1 MHDRGT
7 EIIDI
12 EQKERVPQR
21 PARRGILLLLCLTVS
36 GTFSYTTNPVSRSAE
51 HVGSSP
57 FDPTT
62 VSVSRRSAERA
73 KSSPDENPLDT
84 LPNRP
89 VDPHP
94 FQGNNTF
101 LRYQCQ
107 NPSSPQA
114 QSNVS
119 PGRRYDPVHDSS
131 MRRAHASSSNVPLR
145 PPYSPPDVQQ
155 WPPAFVPGTNWQPWS
170 RGGRPDFGD
179 FNARVPT
186 FGDVQRDTT
195 AASTDSA
202 LPQLPP
208 FPEQP
213 SGARQYSNPPW
224 SYGNRYGNHP
234 SSLQAHQARNTR
246 ESFPSELR
254 PSLLPAEQ
262 DTRPTGAASQ
272 LGTASTTRLPSTSA
286 AESLAEIFAH
296 VPNGMAINRNT
307 HPHPNRRPMS
317 DPERSDG
324 HFETQVRQQPHAFES
339 DSDSTSDRENSSVFR
354 LALTRHARDELY
366 ADMTNLDER
375 AIAAMRGQISAS
387 KRLPTEEALGSLET
401 LKVEDLQGEA
411 KICII
416 CYNEFG
422 ISNPEGLVE
431 QPTRLPKCKHIF
443 GDKCIK
449 KWFEDS
455 YSCPYCRDQLPSQL
469 VGKRASVD
477 AHIRAVQRERLRLI
491 AQSQQRARQ
500 VVPPHV
506 GFFPEDTA
514 INSRR
519 APTFSD
525 VPVANPHF
533 RGTHDAYEY
542 EQLMSRHL
550 DTWGAHSGV
559 VVGNRHAQGE
569 STTERRRPGRGR
581 LGNGRSGHLASR
593 PTSTGSARSSI
604 QSFGFQGPPRSYA
617 TATPQLNPTTARRP
631 LAVYRPD
638 SANARAPQTP
648 HSQASHNHSS
658 PTLSSP
664 EEASPPVAVG
674 SGPAAAPRHF
684 GGSSTASGVGRR
696 ASDTQAGRYQPA
708 SWDGEMRAYE
718 ADTLTN
724 GRTPPPVV
732 AGNIP
737 AREGGQRNS
746 GAENPPEAANVQIP
760 PLFRW

>member
-1 MHDRGT
+1 MTRY
-7 EIIDI
+7 
-12 EQKERVPQR
+12 ERVPLLFPLPPSIIEIKPRQLVLFSPSSTTPR
-21 PARRGILLLLCLTVS
+21 PVDSRYLHLNFNCRERQSANRTPKLTDTRRPIS
-36 GTFSYTTNPVSRSAE
+36 IFSPVSRSIE
-51 HVGSSP
+51 HVGCAP

-62 VSVSRRSAERA
+62 
-73 KSSPDENPLDT
+73 
-84 LPNRP
+84 
-89 VDPHP
+89 
-94 FQGNNTF
+94 
-101 LRYQCQ
+101 CQ

-114 QSNVS
+114 QSNFS

-131 MRRAHASSSNVPLR
+131 MWRTHASSSNVPLR

-155 WPPAFVPGTNWQPWS
+155 WPPAFVPGTNWQGWS
-170 RGGRPDFGD
+170 SSGRPNFGD
-179 FNARVPT
+179 FNGRAPT
-186 FGDVQRDTT
+186 FGDVQRDIT
-195 AASTDSA
+195 AAFTDSA

-213 SGARQYSNPPW
+213 SGARQYLNAPW
-224 SYGNRYGNHP
+224 SYGNRFV
-234 SSLQAHQARNTR
+234 SA
-246 ESFPSELR
+246 LR

-272 LGTASTTRLPSTSA
+272 LGTAGTTRLPSTSA
-286 AESLAEIFAH
+286 VESLAEIFSH
-296 VPNGMAINRNT
+296 VPNGMAINRNSY
-307 HPHPNRRPMS
+307 PHPNRRHMS

-324 HFETQVRQQPHAFES
+324 RFETQVRQQPHTLES
-339 DSDSTSDRENSSVFR
+339 ESESTSDRENSSVFR

-366 ADMTNLDER
+366 ADMGNLDER

-401 LKVEDLQGEA
+401 LNAEDLKGKA
-411 KICII
+411 KSCDI

-422 ISNPEGLVE
+422 ISNPEGEVE

-455 YSCPYCRDQLPSQL
+455 NSCPYCRDQLPSQL

-477 AHIRAVQRERLRLI
+477 ANIRAVQRERLRLI
-491 AQSQQRARQ
+491 AQSQQRVRQ
-500 VVPPHV
+500 DVPPHV
-506 GFFPEDTA
+506 GFSPEDTA

-550 DTWGAHSGV
+550 DTWGAHSGA
-559 VVGNRHAQGE
+559 VGNRHAQGE

-604 QSFGFQGPPRSYA
+604 QSFSFQGPPRPYA
-617 TATPQLNPTTARRP
+617 TATPQLHPTTARRP

-658 PTLSSP
+658 PTSSSP

-674 SGPAAAPRHF
+674 SGPAAAPRHV
-684 GGSSTASGVGRR
+684 GGSPTASGVGRR
-696 ASDTQAGRYQPA
+696 ASDTQAGRYQAA
-708 SWDGEMRAYE
+708 SWDEEMRAYE
-718 ADTLTN
+718 ANTPTN
-724 GRTPPPVV
+724 ARTPPPVV